1 MLIKLSDWSVQWLSV
16 SASQSPKYYVQWRI
30 QDFPEVGPPTSK
42 LVLFYKFYIN
52 ATRATCYFYF
62 MAGVQSCMNGKD
74 TRFNGL
80 FIVGISNNHDC
91 RKLHENERILTPS
104 LGGGRPCPPDQPMMY
119 IYWSFLPQ
127 IVFYLFTCFKA
138 NLIQKRFSKYHQ
150 LNNYNY
156 SGGSR
161 IFQMGGRCFVAN
173 GGAHILFSGKKCM
186 KLKEI
191 GLKWGGARLLAPC
204 YSKITIFLWIIL
216 NSIMKT
222 SYFTY
227 LRIFWDILYK
237 IIF

>member
-1 MLIKLSDWSVQWLSV
+1 MQVEQSNHVSDSLLCSDFGRKELAFEIVIHFVEVIHNTAAAPGGLDLLQTTVFWKMNVGCLTAMLLNHMNNTLVYPSILWHDVQIIGIRRWLML
-16 SASQSPKYYVQWRI
+16 QC
-30 QDFPEVGPPTSK
+30 G
-42 LVLFYKFYIN
+42 
-52 ATRATCYFYF
+52 
-62 MAGVQSCMNGKD
+62 
-74 TRFNGL
+74 
-80 FIVGISNNHDC
+80 
-91 RKLHENERILTPS
+91 
-104 LGGGRPCPPDQPMMY
+104 
-119 IYWSFLPQ
+119 
-127 IVFYLFTCFKA
+127 
-138 NLIQKRFSKYHQ
+138 
-150 LNNYNY
+150 
-156 SGGSR
+156 GGSR

>member
-1 MLIKLSDWSVQWLSV
+1 MDGV
-16 SASQSPKYYVQWRI
+16 
-30 QDFPEVGPPTSK
+30 T
-42 LVLFYKFYIN
+42 
-52 ATRATCYFYF
+52 FYF
-62 MAGVQSCMNGKD
+62 GFFRMIWKREHFYSFRTNYNSSLSCH
-74 TRFNGL
+74 
-80 FIVGISNNHDC
+80 VISWP
-91 RKLHENERILTPS
+91 KLHT
-104 LGGGRPCPPDQPMMY
+104 
-119 IYWSFLPQ
+119 LP
-127 IVFYLFTCFKA
+127 LFTADK
-138 NLIQKRFSKYHQ
+138 NIFSIWPKK
-150 LNNYNY
+150 LNKKKNKKTQN

>member
-1 MLIKLSDWSVQWLSV
+1 M
-16 SASQSPKYYVQWRI
+16 
-30 QDFPEVGPPTSK
+30 
-42 LVLFYKFYIN
+42 
-52 ATRATCYFYF
+52 
-62 MAGVQSCMNGKD
+62 
-74 TRFNGL
+74 
-80 FIVGISNNHDC
+80 
-91 RKLHENERILTPS
+91 
-104 LGGGRPCPPDQPMMY
+104 
-119 IYWSFLPQ
+119 YWSCVRWLALREYVHYLIGVGWLAIREFFVTAPELR
-127 IVFYLFTCFKA
+127 VFVLMKPLTSRLRCKSA
-138 NLIQKRFSKYHQ
+138 LMWLITGGTMRKVWYP
-150 LNNYNY
+150 